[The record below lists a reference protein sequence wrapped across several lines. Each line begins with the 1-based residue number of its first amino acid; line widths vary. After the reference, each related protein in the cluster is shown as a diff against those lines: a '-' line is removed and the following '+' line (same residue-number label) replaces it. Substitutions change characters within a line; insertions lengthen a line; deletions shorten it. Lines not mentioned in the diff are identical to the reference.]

1 MCFPS
6 EKSRSKGFKGDR
18 SETVDQ
24 FADLGTDKGV
34 KLGINDAVVLIAKER
49 NVP

>member
-6 EKSRSKGFKGDR
+6 EKSPSRGFKGDR

-34 KLGINDAVVLIAKER
+34 KLGIINTVVLIVKER